1 MHTRAAPLMTDE
13 RMSLAPTGAEPL
25 REAALA
31 AFTALLGIA
40 FLLLLA
46 ADQTRAVAGVF

>member
-1 MHTRAAPLMTDE
+1 MPTRP
-13 RMSLAPTGAEPL
+13 MSLVPAGAEPL

-31 AFTALLGIA
+31 LFTALLGIA

-46 ADQTRAVAGVF
+46 ADQTRVVARGF